1 MHLFLQETKMK
12 KNKAIIITIG
22 DELLIG
28 QTVDTNSTWM
38 AKHLN
43 EIDIDV
49 IKRVAVGDNKKDIV
63 ATLNNAIKNAEIV
76 LITGGLGPTADD
88 ITKPLLCEYFGSK
101 LVMNDAALENVK
113 RIFAKRNFPL
123 LERNRQQA
131 EVPENCKVLQ
141 NSKGT
146 APGMWFEK
154 DESIIVSMPGVPVEM
169 MSMMENDILPALSSK
184 NDREAIVHRHI
195 MTAGIGE
202 SFLAEKIAT
211 IESSLPSYIK
221 LAYLPVNWMVKL
233 RLTAK
238 GKNEHDLAKETEAFQ
253 KLIAEAISEY
263 VITLSDEQLEL
274 ILHKNFI
281 ETKQTLALAESC
293 TGGYVGHTITQV
305 EGASTYFLG
314 SIVSYDTSVKENIL
328 GISREDINR
337 NTEVSE
343 DVAKQMAEK
352 VRIKLNA
359 DIGFG
364 VTGWLS
370 SSSKQAESDTGI
382 VWIAVSNDKRTET
395 KRFYFPYDR
404 MRNKELALQMSLLTI
419 WKFINDKPI

>member
-1 MHLFLQETKMK
+1 MRLDKWL
-12 KNKAIIITIG
+12 
-22 DELLIG
+22 
-28 QTVDTNSTWM
+28 S
-38 AKHLN
+38 
-43 EIDIDV
+43 
-49 IKRVAVGDNKKDIV
+49 RV
-63 ATLNNAIKNAEIV
+63 
-76 LITGGLGPTADD
+76 
-88 ITKPLLCEYFGSK
+88 
-101 LVMNDAALENVK
+101 
-113 RIFAKRNFPL
+113 
-123 LERNRQQA
+123 Q
-131 EVPENCKVLQ
+131 
-141 NSKGT
+141 
-146 APGMWFEK
+146 
-154 DESIIVSMPGVPVEM
+154 
-169 MSMMENDILPALSSK
+169 
-184 NDREAIVHRHI
+184 
-195 MTAGIGE
+195 
-202 SFLAEKIAT
+202 
-211 IESSLPSYIK
+211 SSLPSYIK

-328 GISREDINR
+328 GISREDIDK